1 MKYKF
6 LLLTSLLVLIFSS
19 CKNIEQNTSLSET
32 TTVTFAADNTRSIYS
47 KLSDSKYTYTI
58 RGKAK
63 SGATF
68 QTDRHYTYNE
78 LSYTRFEIQKGTWDF
93 TMNAFTGEEVIF
105 TETKS
110 VTIDKSSVINIP
122 LYAKTGFTASLSVK
136 LNYPENKGVAKI
148 TGALYD
154 SVTEADAGSA
164 LTLEAGYVTY
174 TNDDVPSGINKILKF
189 YIYDSQNVCI
199 ASYIEGVYLAAQ
211 DNVSVERT
219 LSNVNMFA
227 ATVSLKDANGNDLTD
242 SGVIIKAVK
251 DNKEYAM
258 TAVSGTNMY
267 TASLPVGTYDVYNG
281 TKDTGADLVVEF
293 PQGGTTSFI
302 YYGLG
307 YTATREN
314 FSSVVTSL
322 TEYSTIVLTGEL
334 TDSDLQTLKIAIN
347 NSPYKVNL
355 DLSRTTGLTSIMGIF
370 GLAGC
375 SKLSGITIPDSVT
388 SIGYSAF
395 YGCTSLS
402 SVTIP
407 DSVTRINDYA
417 FNGCT
422 SLSSVTIPDSVT
434 SIDGYA
440 FDGCTSLS
448 SVTIPDSVIS
458 IGDYAFQG
466 CTALSSVTIGNSVT
480 SIGEYTF
487 YGCTSLSSVTI
498 GESVK
503 SINYNAF
510 EGCTSLSSVT
520 IGDSVTSIG
529 YSAFYGCTSL
539 SSVTIPDSV
548 TSIGNIAFAGCS
560 SLTSVTIP
568 NSVTSIG
575 KSAFDRCTALS
586 SVTIGNSVTS
596 IGDGAFYGCTS
607 LTTITVDSNNANYSS
622 IDGVL
627 FNKDATAII
636 TYPTGKQSAAY
647 TIPDSVTSIG
657 NSAFAD
663 CTSLSS
669 VTIPDYVT
677 SIGNSAFENCSS
689 LFSVTIPD
697 SVTSIGNYAFRNCTS
712 LSSVTIGD
720 YVTSIGNSAFENC
733 SSLFSVTI
741 GDSVTSIGDYAFRNC
756 TSLSSV
762 TIPDS
767 VTSIGDRA
775 FNGCTALSSVTI
787 GDSVTSI
794 GTSAFEGCI
803 SLSSISIGDSVTS
816 IGTSAFSGCTSLS
829 SVTIPDSVTSIGDR
843 AFNGCSKLTS
853 LTFTDPTTWYRTGIE
868 IYMINKTDGTETNV
882 SDPATNATYFKDTY
896 EDYYW
901 YKLDE

>member
-199 ASYIEGVYLAAQ
+199 ASYIERVYLAAQ

-407 DSVTRINDYA
+407 DSVTRIN
-417 FNGCT
+417 
-422 SLSSVTIPDSVT
+422 
-434 SIDGYA
+434 
-440 FDGCTSLS
+440 
-448 SVTIPDSVIS
+448 
-458 IGDYAFQG
+458 
-466 CTALSSVTIGNSVT
+466 
-480 SIGEYTF
+480 EYTF

-689 LFSVTIPD
+689 LFSVTI
-697 SVTSIGNYAFRNCTS
+697 
-712 LSSVTIGD
+712 
-720 YVTSIGNSAFENC
+720 
-733 SSLFSVTI
+733 

-794 GTSAFEGCI
+794 GDYAF
-803 SLSSISIGDSVTS
+803 
-816 IGTSAFSGCTSLS
+816 
-829 SVTIPDSVTSIGDR
+829 R
-843 AFNGCSKLTS
+843 NCSKLTS